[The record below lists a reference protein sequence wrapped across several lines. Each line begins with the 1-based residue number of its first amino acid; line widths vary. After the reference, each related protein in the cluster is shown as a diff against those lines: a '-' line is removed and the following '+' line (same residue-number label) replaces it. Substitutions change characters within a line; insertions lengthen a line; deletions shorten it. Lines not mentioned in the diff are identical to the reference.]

1 MLVQHN
7 LAYLDYY
14 TLTSANYVNLPEKMD
29 IQLVSDLISFLSLK
43 LSGIL

>member
-14 TLTSANYVNLPEKMD
+14 TFTSANYVNLPEKMD
-29 IQLVSDLISFLSLK
+29 IQPVSDLISFLSLK